1 MKEIQMETQ
10 LDYFDNWANAQKAFM
25 GNLLNAQKEVRSQ
38 WLDSVQKV
46 QDSIGKLPG
55 VQDNPQAREALNLY
69 NTWFSTMLNTTKAL
83 GDEALKVQETLNASI
98 EKQIDMGRELAGSL
112 SELSKPAKKK

>member
-1 MKEIQMETQ
+1 MESQ
-10 LDYFDNWANAQKAFM
+10 LDYFDAWTNNQKALM
-25 GNLLNAQKEVRSQ
+25 GNMLNAQKEMRSQ

-46 QDSIGKLPG
+46 QESISKLPG
-55 VQDNPQAREALNLY
+55 VQDNPQAKEALNVY
-69 NTWFSTMLNTTKAL
+69 NTWFNTMLSTTKAL

-98 EKQIDMGRELAGSL
+98 EKQIEMGREMVSSL